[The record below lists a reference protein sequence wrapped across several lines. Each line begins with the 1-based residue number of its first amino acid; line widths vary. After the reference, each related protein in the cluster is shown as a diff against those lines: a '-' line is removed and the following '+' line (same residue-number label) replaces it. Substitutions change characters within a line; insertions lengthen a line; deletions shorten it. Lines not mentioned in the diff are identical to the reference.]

1 MNMVIKW
8 LTLESLVD
16 SGLLVLQTILVSFF
30 LYYIGI
36 SAFGWVKRRSVP
48 AEKFPVINK
57 FAILI
62 AAHNE
67 EAVIGNIVRNMKR
80 LDYPKHLYDI
90 FVIADNCNDNTAKIA
105 RDNGAI
111 VHERFNTVKRGKGY
125 SLEWMFEKLF
135 KMDKKY
141 DAVCIFDADNLVSPN
156 FLLEMNKQLS
166 MGHEVIQGYL
176 DSKNPNDSWIA
187 SNNSIAFWIGNRM
200 FQLPRY
206 YLGLSCILGGTGFV
220 VKTEV
225 LKEIGWGATC
235 LVEDLEFTLK
245 LVLKGKKVYW
255 AHDAVIYDEKPL
267 ALPQSW
273 RQRKRWMQGHFDCM
287 RRYLLDLFIK
297 AVKEKD
303 IVAFDA
309 ALYMFQPLIVVING
323 FVMGFYLPYM
333 LLMGDNAFWR
343 SFGLMYLGIL
353 FLVLERKLSWKTLQ
367 YFLTTPFYNLTWVPI
382 IVQGFIDMNKT
393 EWVHTLHTKVLDI
406 DDIEALKK
414 VG

>member
-1 MNMVIKW
+1 MNMLITWPLFNIVTK
-8 LTLESLVD
+8 
-16 SGLLVLQTILVSFF
+16 SGLLVLQTILLSYF

-36 SAFGWVKRRSVP
+36 SVFGWVKRNGRS
-48 AEKFPVINK
+48 ADSFPCVNR
-57 FAILI
+57 FAVLV

-67 EAVIGNIVRNMKR
+67 ETVIGNIVRNLRAMN
-80 LDYPKHLYDI
+80 YPRNMYDV
-90 FVIADNCNDNTAKIA
+90 FVIADNCSDQTARIA
-105 RDNGAI
+105 RENGAI

-135 KMDKKY
+135 RMDKKY
-141 DAVCIFDADNLVSPN
+141 DAVCIFDADNLASPN
-156 FLLEMNKQLS
+156 FLMEMNKHLC

-176 DSKNPNDSWIA
+176 DSKNPHDTWIA

-220 VKTEV
+220 VKTDV

-245 LVLKGKKVYW
+245 LVLKGKKVHW
-255 AHDAVIYDEKPL
+255 AHDAIIFDEKPL
-267 ALPQSW
+267 GLPQSW

-287 RRYLLDLFIK
+287 KRYLPDLFTK
-297 AVKEKD
+297 AFKD
-303 IVAFDA
+303 MNYRAFDA

-323 FVMGFYLPYM
+323 LVMAFALPM
-333 LLMGDNAFWR
+333 MIFAGDPAFWV
-343 SFGLMYLGIL
+343 SFGLMYLGIG
-353 FLVLERKLSWKTLQ
+353 FLILEKKVSLKTLM
-367 YFLTTPFYNLTWVPI
+367 YFATSPFYNLTWVPI
-382 IVQGFIDMNKT
+382 IIQGFIDMNKK

-406 DDIEALKK
+406 DDVEALKK